1 MLLPPV
7 TVQDLSILF
16 AVSAILLL
24 VTSEL
29 VPYIFGEKMLVSD
42 MKKLR
47 NLALVLGVLFLVTIF
62 ITYFA

>member
-7 TVQDLSILF
+7 TVQDISILL

-42 MKKLR
+42 MKKLQ